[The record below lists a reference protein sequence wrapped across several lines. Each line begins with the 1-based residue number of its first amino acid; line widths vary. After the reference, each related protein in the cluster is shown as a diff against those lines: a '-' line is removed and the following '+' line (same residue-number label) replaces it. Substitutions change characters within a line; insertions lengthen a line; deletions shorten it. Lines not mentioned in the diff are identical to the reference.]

1 MKAKKNNLVQEPEF
15 GIDSRYSSNMNQHAE
30 AIALMSARLEKMK
43 HLPEEEKIKAKLI
56 QLRLKMENF
65 LDNPEPNNEYQFSQ
79 FLENY
84 IDILYRK
91 RSDFANDIN
100 ENPNFISK
108 VINNH
113 REPKEEFIQKLIIHS
128 EKAYK
133 QVGQFY
139 ENLWYKIYYHQKLT
153 EKLAKQSTWRAK
165 MEKEVSISGINTN

>member
-15 GIDSRYSSNMNQHAE
+15 GIDSRYANDMVQHDE
-30 AIALMSARLEKMK
+30 AISLMSARLEKMK
-43 HLPEEEKIKAKLI
+43 YLPKEEKIKAKLM
-56 QLRLKMENF
+56 QLKLKMENF
-65 LDNPEPNNEYQFSQ
+65 LDTQEPNNDNHFSQ
-79 FLENY
+79 FLEDY

-91 RSDFANDIN
+91 RSDFAQDIN

-128 EKAYK
+128 DKTFK
-133 QVGQFY
+133 QVGQFH
-139 ENLWYKIYYHQKLT
+139 ENLWFKIYYHQKLT

-165 MEKEVSISGINTN
+165 MEKQVSISGIHTK